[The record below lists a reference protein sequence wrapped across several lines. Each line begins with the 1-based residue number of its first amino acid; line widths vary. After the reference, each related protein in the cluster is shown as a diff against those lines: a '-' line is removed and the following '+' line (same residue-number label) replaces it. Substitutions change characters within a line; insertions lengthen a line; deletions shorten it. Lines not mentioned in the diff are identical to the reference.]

1 MQPTSPPTS
10 RVPAP
15 ARRILAGPWGTAFAA
30 WAVARVC
37 IALGFVVSDL
47 VANHLRASAAK
58 RIVLDQ
64 GLITWD
70 GPYYWNIAHGGY
82 HSIAHDGLRFFPLFP
97 MVGRV
102 LGWPLGGHEGFTL
115 VLVSN
120 AAALVAL
127 VLLHRL
133 VMDVLDDDAVARRA
147 MWCTALFPAAAVFA
161 FAYTE
166 SLALVLTLAALLL
179 ARRRRWA
186 WAALAGLGCGL
197 ARPVG
202 VLVALPLAAEA
213 WSQWRT
219 ADRRPNVGLVAAAIA
234 APAVGLVGFLAWI
247 DSEFGSWRI
256 PLDEQR
262 KLRGSLQDPV
272 TRLWDAVHLTL
283 TSSRRDVFNLAF
295 AVLLI
300 GLLVVVVRRFDWGW
314 SAFAVANLM
323 LAISSDVIDS
333 VGRYGLMAFP
343 FMVALAL
350 VLRNRE
356 AEVMWLTVSAGG
368 LVALTTLHLIGGTVP

>member
-1 MQPTSPPTS
+1 
-10 RVPAP
+10 
-15 ARRILAGPWGTAFAA
+15 
-30 WAVARVC
+30 
-37 IALGFVVSDL
+37 
-47 VANHLRASAAK
+47 
-58 RIVLDQ
+58 
-64 GLITWD
+64 
-70 GPYYWNIAHGGY
+70 
-82 HSIAHDGLRFFPLFP
+82 
-97 MVGRV
+97 
-102 LGWPLGGHEGFTL
+102 
-115 VLVSN
+115 
-120 AAALVAL
+120 
-127 VLLHRL
+127 
-133 VMDVLDDDAVARRA
+133 
-147 MWCTALFPAAAVFA
+147 
-161 FAYTE
+161 
-166 SLALVLTLAALLL
+166 
-179 ARRRRWA
+179 
-186 WAALAGLGCGL
+186 
-197 ARPVG
+197 